1 MPLAAGEGI
10 QAAVLAPGKPIPVL
24 PLLFMTKKL
33 LLTDKRKR
41 LAAASLAQKIG
52 YLKLELPD
60 IPAKHFNAH
69 KVIRPDNE
77 LFVIRKG
84 VVEIWHTQQDMLV
97 TELGENSVFGEMS
110 LLGQTMLGCQAIVGS
125 GGVTVGV
132 VDVDQV
138 TDLVDPK
145 SLLQTLGPRL
155 AHVEADHYR
164 AIFQS
169 AESRVA
175 ALILELAGEESVI
188 TGLTHDDLANQLGMY
203 RETVTISI
211 KRLKKAGA
219 IRISRKKISILNK
232 KALKELSEL

>member
-1 MPLAAGEGI
+1 M
-10 QAAVLAPGKPIPVL
+10 
-24 PLLFMTKKL
+24 KKQ

-69 KVIRPDNE
+69 RIIRPENE

-84 VVEIWHTQQDMLV
+84 VVEIWHTQQDILV

-164 AIFQS
+164 AIFQD

-219 IRISRKKISILNK
+219 IRISRKRITILNK
-232 KALKELSEL
+232 KALKELSQL

>member
-1 MPLAAGEGI
+1 
-10 QAAVLAPGKPIPVL
+10 
-24 PLLFMTKKL
+24 MTKKQ

-84 VVEIWHTQQDMLV
+84 VVEIWHTQQDILV

-110 LLGQTMLGCQAIVGS
+110 LLGQTMLGTQAIVGT
-125 GGVTVGV
+125 GGVTLGV
-132 VDVDQV
+132 IDVDQV
-138 TDLVDPK
+138 SEWVGSNELYI
-145 SLLQTLGPRL
+145 LQKLGPRL

-164 AIFQS
+164 AIFQN
-169 AESRVA
+169 ADSRVA
-175 ALILELAGEESVI
+175 ALILELAGDESVI

-203 RETVTISI
+203 RETVTNALDV
-211 KRLKKAGA
+211 LKQNKLVEIGRQ
-219 IRISRKKISILNK
+219 RITLLNK
-232 KALKELSEL
+232 KKLRELSEL

>member
-1 MPLAAGEGI
+1 
-10 QAAVLAPGKPIPVL
+10 
-24 PLLFMTKKL
+24 MTKKQ

-52 YLKLELPD
+52 YLKITLPD
-60 IPAKHFNAH
+60 IPARHFSAH

-84 VVEIWHTQQDMLV
+84 VVEIWHTQQDILV

-110 LLGQTMLGCQAIVGS
+110 LLGQTMLGTQAIVGS
-125 GGVTVGV
+125 GGVTLGV
-132 VDVDQV
+132 IDIEQV
-138 TDLVDPK
+138 TELVSPK
-145 SLLQTLGPRL
+145 EFSLLQTLGPRL

-164 AIFQS
+164 AIFQN

-175 ALILELAGEESVI
+175 ALILELTGEESFI
-188 TGLTHDDLANQLGMY
+188 TGLTHEDLANQLGMY

>member
-1 MPLAAGEGI
+1 MKK
-10 QAAVLAPGKPIPVL
+10 Q
-24 PLLFMTKKL
+24 LFNE
-33 LLTDKRKR
+33 KRKR
-41 LAAASLAQKIG
+41 LAATSLAQKIG
-52 YLKLELPD
+52 YLKITLPD

-110 LLGQTMLGCQAIVGS
+110 LLGQTMLGTQAIVGS
-125 GGVTVGV
+125 GGVTLGV
-132 VDVDQV
+132 IDIDQV
-138 TDLVDPK
+138 TGLVSPK
-145 SLLQTLGPRL
+145 ELSLLQTLGPRL

-169 AESRVA
+169 ADSRVA
-175 ALILELAGEESVI
+175 ALILELAGEESVV

-219 IRISRKKISILNK
+219 IRISRKRISILNK

>member
-1 MPLAAGEGI
+1 M
-10 QAAVLAPGKPIPVL
+10 
-24 PLLFMTKKL
+24 KKQ

-110 LLGQTMLGCQAIVGS
+110 LLGQTMLGTQAIVGS
-125 GGVTVGV
+125 GGVTLGV
-132 VDVDQV
+132 IDIDQV
-138 TDLVDPK
+138 TEWVGP
-145 SLLQTLGPRL
+145 SEFSILQKLGPRL
-155 AHVEADHYR
+155 AHV
-164 AIFQS
+164 
-169 AESRVA
+169 
-175 ALILELAGEESVI
+175 
-188 TGLTHDDLANQLGMY
+188 
-203 RETVTISI
+203 
-211 KRLKKAGA
+211 
-219 IRISRKKISILNK
+219 
-232 KALKELSEL
+232 

>member
-1 MPLAAGEGI
+1 
-10 QAAVLAPGKPIPVL
+10 
-24 PLLFMTKKL
+24 MTKKY

-97 TELGENSVFGEMS
+97 TELGENTLFGEMP

-125 GGVTVGV
+125 GGVTLGV
-132 VDVDQV
+132 IDVDQV
-138 TDLVDPK
+138 TELVGPGLSILEK
-145 SLLQTLGPRL
+145 LGPRL

-164 AIFQS
+164 AIFQN

-175 ALILELAGEESVI
+175 ALILELAGTESTI

-203 RETVTISI
+203 RETVTIAI
-211 KRLKKAGA
+211 KKLKKLGTL
-219 IRISRKKISILNK
+219 RISRKIITILNK
-232 KALKELSEL
+232 KKLTELSQL